1 MDDLEDERAHEL
13 LTDHLARLRKA
24 RKLTQEQLA
33 ERADLSADTIRRL
46 ESGGHSPSFR
56 TLRKIAKGL
65 GLPLQT
71 LFASLE
77 VDPALDPAIDELVT
91 LLRAAPRFPTRLL
104 VEFVRGLLAKT
115 GER

>member
-1 MDDLEDERAHEL
+1 MDDAEDKRADEL
-13 LTDHLARLRKA
+13 LTDHLTGLRRA

-46 ESGGHSPSFR
+46 EGGGMSPTYR

-65 GLPLQT
+65 DLPLQT

-77 VDPALDPAIDELVT
+77 IDPALDPAIDELVM
-91 LLRAAPRFPTRLL
+91 LLRTAPQDFPLRLL
-104 VEFVRGLLAKT
+104 VDLVRGLLRK
-115 GER
+115 